1 MATYQEQIERNRLKA
16 EMRKRKDAEDAAKKL
31 TPEQIKN
38 WRMVLAQM
46 GIPFAMSI
54 PEEMV
59 NAFKDGIQQRLEHEA
74 QRVDAAHGE
83 GEKK

>member
-31 TPEQIKN
+31 SPEQIKN
-38 WRMVLAQM
+38 WREILFHMVGPYALVM
-46 GIPFAMSI
+46 
-54 PEEMV
+54 PEETV
-59 NAFKDGIQQRLEHEA
+59 QAFKDRFQGIVEQLPPS
-74 QRVDAAHGE
+74 AAPNE

>member
-31 TPEQIKN
+31 SPEQIKN
-38 WRMVLAQM
+38 WREVLIHMVGPYALVM
-46 GIPFAMSI
+46 

-59 NAFKDGIQQRLEHEA
+59 QEFKDRFQGMVEQLPQS
-74 QRVDAAHGE
+74 AAPGE
-83 GEKK
+83 SKEKK